1 MKSRISVTTEYFGP
15 FNDLD
20 HRRSPLLD
28 KMFNREMKKAVT
40 NDVSDP
46 NSDLC
51 DCPSARELVMRSY
64 HEGVKT

>member
-1 MKSRISVTTEYFGP
+1 MKSRISVTTECFGP

-40 NDVSDP
+40 NDVNDP
-46 NSDLC
+46 NSYLC

-64 HEGVKT
+64 QRA